1 MCNSRTHIPTCSS
14 VGKCFKHQLDYY
26 CISPFV
32 LRPTPLA
39 VSYTFCK
46 YIINLMLCISTNYC
60 IAKSFCSPPQDSLIS
75 RPLCSHTQEP
85 GNEATPKRDKYPL
98 LVLNWSNFCHSG
110 LFPKTIGV
118 LTPKILYFVLP
129 SQGVCSL
136 KSRSLFL
143 WSMHNVIMVMATC
156 PHELKRRS

>member
-32 LRPTPLA
+32 LRPTSLA
-39 VSYTFCK
+39 VSYTFSK

-85 GNEATPKRDKYPL
+85 GNEATLKRDKYPL

-118 LTPKILYFVLP
+118 LTPQNTIFCASFTRSVLSQVQEPFFVI
-129 SQGVCSL
+129 
-136 KSRSLFL
+136 
-143 WSMHNVIMVMATC
+143 NA
-156 PHELKRRS
+156 